1 MNLWVENKDWLN
13 SFIQKHKRA
22 PRILHISNIAN
33 NAYNNAK
40 LLNQC
45 GLENHVIACHD
56 SYAMGC
62 PEWEDADF
70 DEDIEDLWHPPW
82 ENFDLRGFIR
92 PTWFAQGSYHEC
104 FSYLIGLIDNGSSN
118 KLKNINK
125 FASKK
130 VYFFKFLN
138 KKIFHPIKR
147 AIGKA
152 LLSIDSFFKT
162 KTYQHS
168 LSIYLDMRMVV
179 KKISYRMRVNQ
190 SFYETIKIS
199 STQNEMLNEEMTIT
213 PWPEKENNLIKK
225 FALEFPARSDKLN
238 RKDFND
244 YCFTR
249 DGFSELMDHY
259 DLVIGYAV
267 EGVYPLMSNK
277 PYIAFEHGTIRDIPY
292 AVDTQGRICS
302 LVYRMA
308 NHVFVTNFDCK
319 KSAEYLAPNRYTLI
333 NHPFD
338 EDHALSCKGWSD
350 LRQDLLWRLNSD
362 LLFFFPTRHD
372 WISGD
377 GYADKANDVFIRAAA
392 RLRRSGFRVGVVCC
406 NWGKNV
412 EQTKKLI
419 KSEGL
424 QESVLWVN
432 PMGVIKFE
440 RYAKACD
447 IVVDQF
453 KLGSFGGVLLKAM
466 AAGATI
472 LTYLDEKMLLKQY
485 PEIPPVLNCKTS
497 KEIECMVSK
506 IFDNPKILEV
516 FRIRSIAWIKKYHSK
531 ETTANLELKVISNL
545 IN

>member
-1 MNLWVENKDWLN
+1 MKLWFENKEWLD
-13 SFIQKHKRA
+13 SFIQKYNRV

-82 ENFDLRGFIR
+82 EAFDLKGFVR
-92 PTWFAQGSYHEC
+92 PYWFAQGGYHEC
-104 FSYLIGLIDNGSSN
+104 FSYLIRVINDDPKN
-118 KLKNINK
+118 KNQDANK
-125 FASKK
+125 SASKITF
-130 VYFFKFLN
+130 FFKLLP
-138 KKIFHPIKR
+138 KRILKII
-147 AIGKA
+147 
-152 LLSIDSFFKT
+152 LE
-162 KTYQHS
+162 
-168 LSIYLDMRMVV
+168 VV
-179 KKISYRMRVNQ
+179 KKVFLVIDHIFKTEIYLNSIGIYLNLRIAVKKFTYRMRLNNDYQ
-190 SFYETIKIS
+190 EAIKSSILKRETLNEKEKKIS
-199 STQNEMLNEEMTIT
+199 
-213 PWPEKENNLIKK
+213 WPEKEDQLIGK
-225 FALEFPARSDKLN
+225 FALEFPNRIDKLN
-238 RKDFND
+238 KKDFND
-244 YCFTR
+244 YYFTR
-249 DGFSELMDHY
+249 DGFSELMNHY

-292 AVDTQGRICS
+292 AADTQGRLCS

-308 NHVFVTNFDCK
+308 SHVFVTNFDCK
-319 KSAEYLAPNRYTLI
+319 KSAEYFAPNRHTLI

-338 EDHALSCKGWSD
+338 EDHGLSCQGWGE
-350 LRQDLLWRLNSD
+350 LRQDLLVRLNSD
-362 LLFFFPTRHD
+362 LLFFFPTRQD
-372 WISGD
+372 WVSGD

-392 RLRRSGFRVGVVCC
+392 RLRRSGHKVGIVCC
-406 NWGKNV
+406 NWGRNV
-412 EQTKKLI
+412 LQTKDLI
-419 KSEGL
+419 ELEGL
-424 QESVLWVN
+424 QESVVWVN

-453 KLGSFGGVLLKAM
+453 KLGSFGGVLFKAM
-466 AAGATI
+466 AVGAPI
-472 LTYLDEKMLLKQY
+472 LTYLDEKNLLKQY

-497 KEIECMVSK
+497 EEIESM
-506 IFDNPKILEV
+506 IIPIYNNPKILQDL
-516 FRIRSIAWIKKYHSK
+516 RTKSIAWIKKYHSK
-531 ETTANLELKVISNL
+531 ETTANLELKVISSL